1 MSEKLDGAGDRRHGT
16 SPSTTVL
23 TGRRRFM
30 QIGAALIGAPI
41 LAGVAAKVH
50 AASPLGLTES
60 SGRAVKHALDDFDIN
75 VDDVQILFVDMQPEL
90 TQRSETIPPEAFE
103 ANAAVLAKVAR
114 LLNIP
119 ITFSLVPLGGKAGT
133 PIPGLAAYAGA
144 KNTFR
149 RVVAGS
155 FSDKAMVSSLASHK
169 RKVLVISGYATE
181 VAVLQSALGAL
192 EAGYIVHIPVDA
204 IGSPSRRTEPA
215 VIDQLEMAGAIPT
228 TVLALAGLL
237 APDFSKEPG
246 SSVLSTFSELRSS
259 K

>member
-1 MSEKLDGAGDRRHGT
+1 MSKELDIIGIEQRDIST
-16 SPSTTVL
+16 SNAVA
-23 TGRRRFM
+23 GRRRFM
-30 QIGAALIGAPI
+30 QVGAMFLGAPL
-41 LAGVAAKVH
+41 LAGLATRVQAAP
-50 AASPLGLTES
+50 SPEKSAGPILGEKRVLS
-60 SGRAVKHALDDFDIN
+60 DFDIN
-75 VDDVQILFVDMQPEL
+75 VNDVQILFVDMQPEL

-119 ITFSLVPLGGKAGT
+119 ITFSLVPLGGKPGT
-133 PIPGLAAYAGA
+133 PIPGLADYAEA

-155 FSDKAMVSSLASHK
+155 FSDKTMVDALARNK

-181 VAVLQSALGAL
+181 IAVLQTALGAL

-215 VIDQLEMAGAIPT
+215 VIDQMQMAGAIPT

-246 SSVLSTFSELRSS
+246 SSVLSTFNDLRSS
-259 K
+259 N